1 MGQKDLAAKEL
12 ESKPDVFADII
23 NAFVY
28 DGESVVQ
35 PKHLKPAPTETVY
48 ERTHKMLHNQY
59 NDVSK
64 HEMAGQKI
72 RMQYVLENESTK
84 NYRLIL
90 RKAGYEGAVYRS
102 QYEEKHVYPVI
113 ILVLY
118 WGEKKWKPRADLH
131 EFFGKENISE
141 PVGQY
146 IDNIKLH
153 LFSMAH
159 LPQDIRKRFKSD
171 LRIIVDYLAEGNDY
185 EPTNQKIKYVE
196 PVMRLLYA
204 LTGEWEFISSI
215 GELTE
220 KQEKGDD
227 VTMCEV
233 VDKFVARGLQ
243 QGLQQ
248 GRERAILELLEELGN
263 VPRRIVERIRT
274 EDNPD
279 VLSRWHKAAAKSGS
293 IAEFET
299 NM

>member
-28 DGESVVQ
+28 DGEPVVL
-35 PKHLKPAPTETVY
+35 PGHLKPAPTETVY

-72 RMQYVLENESTK
+72 RM
-84 NYRLIL
+84 
-90 RKAGYEGAVYRS
+90 
-102 QYEEKHVYPVI
+102 
-113 ILVLY
+113 
-118 WGEKKWKPRADLH
+118 
-131 EFFGKENISE
+131 
-141 PVGQY
+141 QY

-243 QGLQQ
+243 QGIEQGIQQ
-248 GRERAILELLEELGN
+248 GIQQGLRVNCTL
-263 VPRRIVERIRT
+263 
-274 EDNPD
+274 
-279 VLSRWHKAAAKSGS
+279 
-293 IAEFET
+293 
-299 NM
+299 